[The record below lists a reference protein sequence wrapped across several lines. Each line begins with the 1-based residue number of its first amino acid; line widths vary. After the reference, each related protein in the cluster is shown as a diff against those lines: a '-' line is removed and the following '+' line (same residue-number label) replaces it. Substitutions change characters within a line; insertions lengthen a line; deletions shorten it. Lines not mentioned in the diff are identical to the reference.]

1 MPTRKPHGLALYPEH
16 WGEAPPPSYP
26 HPPTWHHP
34 SAWPHPPTPPQQ
46 SHDLILMLGRIAER
60 TEETAAQTKRIESR
74 QIEIGERLIR
84 GDARFEKIE
93 MTIEEKLAQLSPTPA
108 ASPAKPP
115 LPWVEICK
123 VGIGATALIGA
134 AAGFVPWD
142 QALKLFG
149 K

>member
-1 MPTRKPHGLALYPEH
+1 MPTRKMHGLALYPEH
-16 WGEAPPPSYP
+16 WGDQPPPSYP
-26 HPPTWHHP
+26 QPTWHHP
-34 SAWPHPPTPPQQ
+34 PPWPYPPAPPQQ
-46 SHDLILMLGRIAER
+46 PHDLILMLGRIAER

-74 QIEIGERLIR
+74 QIEIGERLIK

-93 MTIEEKLAQLSPTPA
+93 TTIKDRLAQLAPP